1 MRTKNQEREAER
13 LRLAREVEAFTAG
26 GGTIEKAEPGR
37 ANPMNEDRHNSFL
50 FLANKVRRARR
61 AKP

>member
-13 LRLAREVEAFTAG
+13 RRLAREVEEFTAR
-26 GGTIEKAEPGR
+26 GGTIEQAEPGR

-50 FLANKVRRARR
+50 FLATKVRRTRR

>member
-1 MRTKNQEREAER
+1 MRTTTRQREAER
-13 LRLAREVEAFTAG
+13 HRLAREVEEFTAR
-26 GGTIEKAEPGR
+26 GGTIAQAEPGR